1 MIINRKQI
9 WSLSWPIIL
18 ANLTIPLVGLT
29 DTIIMGHMP
38 ESKFLG
44 AIAIGGIVFN
54 FLYASLNFFRMGTT
68 GIIAQELGKK
78 NDFELLYGL
87 LRPLV
92 LSLFIGL
99 ILYSLK
105 DIILDVTVYSI
116 SPNHELIPLFKVSFF
131 TRILGLP
138 FGLMNMVFLGWFFGM
153 QKPKSVMLQLIIIN
167 LVNIISSIFLGQ
179 FLNYG
184 IFGVALGSV
193 FAQFIGF
200 IISFLIILHHFKF
213 KKIMNII

>member
-1 MIINRKQI
+1 
-9 WSLSWPIIL
+9 
-18 ANLTIPLVGLT
+18 
-29 DTIIMGHMP
+29 
-38 ESKFLG
+38 
-44 AIAIGGIVFN
+44 
-54 FLYASLNFFRMGTT
+54 
-68 GIIAQELGKK
+68 
-78 NDFELLYGL
+78 
-87 LRPLV
+87 
-92 LSLFIGL
+92 
-99 ILYSLK
+99 
-105 DIILDVTVYSI
+105 
-116 SPNHELIPLFKVSFF
+116 
-131 TRILGLP
+131 
-138 FGLMNMVFLGWFFGM
+138 MNMVFLGWFFGM